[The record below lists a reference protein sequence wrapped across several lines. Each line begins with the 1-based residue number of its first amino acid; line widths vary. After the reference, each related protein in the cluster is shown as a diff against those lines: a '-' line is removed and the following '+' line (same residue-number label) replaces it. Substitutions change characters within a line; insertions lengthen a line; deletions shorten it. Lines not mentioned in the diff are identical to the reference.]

1 MTDLLDALV
10 SPWTFLLVLV
20 VFGAAPRLVL
30 RLLVRIYPPGH
41 ERRLELMAELAVI
54 PRWERPLWVVE
65 QLETAL
71 AEGIPARRHARPG
84 PGAISEGR
92 QQTVRSK
99 STVISAGPVHIVR
112 NREDRQCDDG
122 PVDLGPQPGDRVPA
136 GCG

>member
-10 SPWTFLLVLV
+10 SPWDFMLVLV
-20 VFGAAPRLVL
+20 IFGAAPRLVL
-30 RLLVRIYPPGH
+30 RLLLRIYPPGH
-41 ERRLELMAELAVI
+41 RRRRELMAELAAI

-84 PGAISEGR
+84 PGAVSDGPQHTVRSESPVISEGR
-92 QQTVRSK
+92 VPTVRE
-99 STVISAGPVHIVR
+99 
-112 NREDRQCDDG
+112 REDRQCNNG
-122 PVDLGPQPGDRVPA
+122 PVDLGAEPGDRVPA